1 MKTRKLINL
10 VLLIFLFSCGS
21 EDKRSIENSVFGQG
35 NAIWAESIYLRGY
48 NPSSGEIL
56 TNERLKKYAHILK
69 SNNIKYIYLFAGP
82 FLKDGHLPDYPFSNI
97 ARNSV
102 KKLEEYY
109 PELII
114 LPWVGGIQNKT
125 VYLGDSIWVKN
136 ALNDTK
142 RLVET
147 LDIPGVHIDFEYIL
161 KGDPYLDT
169 TIEPEKPHDKEMY
182 AGNVNSF
189 FIKLRGLLPKSFIS
203 TVVVATSPDT
213 KPWKRK
219 TTIEELDILVKYINQ
234 LSFLYYD
241 THINS
246 EDIFER
252 NCIKQIMDIKTL
264 KRSNTN
270 TQFLLAIGTFIN
282 RPELTKYRNLKIES
296 IPNSLK
302 VIKESALKVSVSEKL
317 VNGIAIFCDWETDK
331 SEWREFYTNWITQP

>member
-1 MKTRKLINL
+1 MKTFKLINL
-10 VLLIFLFSCGS
+10 VLLIFLFACGAK
-21 EDKRSIENSVFGQG
+21 DKRNIESSVFGQE

-48 NPSSGEIL
+48 NPSTGEIL
-56 TNERLKKYAHILK
+56 TNERLKEYAHILK
-69 SNNIKYIYLFAGP
+69 SNNIKYVYLFAGP
-82 FLKDGHLPDYPFSNI
+82 FLEDGHLPDYPFSSI

-102 KKLEEYY
+102 KKLKEYY

-136 ALNDTK
+136 ALNDTR

-189 FIKLRGLLPKSFIS
+189 FMKLRILLPKSFIS

-219 TTIEELDILVKYINQ
+219 TTIEELNILIKYINQ

-241 THINS
+241 TYINS
-246 EDIFER
+246 EDIFEQ

-264 KRSNTN
+264 KRLNIN

-282 RPELTKYRNLKIES
+282 RPELTKYRNLKIEN

-302 VIKESALKVSVSEKL
+302 VIKESALKVSPSEKL
-317 VNGIAIFCDWETDK
+317 VSGIAIFCDWETDK
-331 SEWREFYTNWITQP
+331 NEWREFYTNWVDK